1 MLTISDSR
9 IGMKD
14 GLYSLNDLHKVS
26 GGKDKHRPTFFLRL
40 NSTKALIK
48 EITNENVRC
57 ADMHISEPVK
67 VLKGLQAHGALQG
80 TYVCRELVYSY
91 AMWISP
97 RFQLSV
103 IRAFDSMVSQQ
114 KELSDRLNALC
125 NELNIVD
132 AGLTSAGRFL
142 CIGGKQIKPQIEQHI
157 NSMLEQ
163 MQPSLELVGGTGNGK
178 Q

>member
-1 MLTISDSR
+1 MLTISDSKIDMR
-9 IGMKD
+9 D

-48 EITNENVRC
+48 EIRSENVRC

-67 VLKGLQAHGALQG
+67 VLKGIQADGTVQG

-97 RFQLSV
+97 RFQLAV
-103 IRAFDSMVSQQ
+103 IRAFDSMTNQQ
-114 KELSDRLNALC
+114 KKLSERLNALC
-125 NELNIVD
+125 NELNIID

-142 CIGGKQIKPQIEQHI
+142 CIGGKQIKPQLEQNI
-157 NSMLEQ
+157 NSMLKQ
-163 MQPSLELVGGTGNGK
+163 IQPSLELVGGTVNGK

>member
-1 MLTISDSR
+1 MLTISDSK
-9 IGMKD
+9 IGMID
-14 GLYSLNDLHKVS
+14 GLYSLNDLHKVA
-26 GGKDKHRPTFFLRL
+26 GGLSRHQPSNFMRRKNTQAMIAALKDESL
-40 NSTKALIK
+40 SSSYS
-48 EITNENVRC
+48 
-57 ADMHISEPVK
+57 MSSEPVI
-67 VLKGLQAHGALQG
+67 VIEGVQSDGTPQG

-97 RFQLSV
+97 HFQLSV
-103 IRAFDSMVSQQ
+103 IRAFDSMTNQQ
-114 KELSDRLNALC
+114 KKLSDQLNALC
-125 NELNIVD
+125 NELSIVD